1 MELNSFQ
8 KDIIR
13 KIANAEVYDLLS
25 FFSTFFKDSEYKHN
39 YEDIKRRKKKDY
51 DDNKNN
57 IEEYLKKI
65 KKTKFHMTTMM
76 GHENYS
82 TEEINNF
89 RNRLANYEVNVY
101 DFYYS
106 IEIGNKKFGINAL
119 EEGVYISDDKYLRLL
134 DFLSIWQLLQSEK
147 LILTIPCDIDNK
159 IIKLFFK
166 KKDNK
171 ENNNIKYIER
181 IIKEQH
187 ENNSK
192 SKNEMF
198 DSNISKRISNLFPP
212 SFNEKYFYKKDEK
225 EYSDTSLIIDNEI
238 IMVSQNYID
247 KKILVLPDLL
257 KFVQNDFISSDEIK
271 YRIEH
276 RLTVLAVVTSIF
288 FSIVSLVFSLYLAFD
303 DNKFWSENERVKNKH
318 YIEMNRSL
326 LEIENRLKETSEILL
341 DRNGD
346 NIEGKLIMNE
356 IKEDINKILEL
367 IEKRQDNQ
375 R

>member
-39 YEDIKRRKKKDY
+39 YEYIKKRKKKDY

-65 KKTKFHMTTMM
+65 KKSKFYMTTME
-76 GHENYS
+76 HENYS
-82 TEEINNF
+82 TEEINSF
-89 RNRLANYEVNVY
+89 RNQLANYEVNY
-101 DFYYS
+101 SDFYYS
-106 IEIGNKKFGINAL
+106 IEIGNKKFGINTL
-119 EEGVYISDDKYLRLL
+119 EEGVYIPDDKYLRLL

-166 KKDNK
+166 KKDNQ
-171 ENNNIKYIER
+171 ENNNIKYIED
-181 IIKEQH
+181 IIDEQY

-192 SKNEMF
+192 SKNEVF
-198 DSNISKRISNLFPP
+198 DLNMLKKINDLFPP
-212 SFNEKYFYKKDEK
+212 SFNEKYFYKKDDK
-225 EYSDTSLIIDNEI
+225 EYSDTSLIMDNEI
-238 IMVSQNYID
+238 VMISKDYIG
-247 KKILVLPDLL
+247 KKILVLPELL
-257 KFVQNDFISSDEIK
+257 KFVQDDFISADEIK

-288 FSIVSLVFSLYLAFD
+288 FSIVTLVFSLYLAFD
-303 DNKFWSENERVKNKH
+303 DNKFWSENERVKNQQ

-341 DRNGD
+341 DRNED
-346 NIEGKLIMNE
+346 DVEDKLIMNE
-356 IKEDINKILEL
+356 IKKDINKILEL

>member
-39 YEDIKRRKKKDY
+39 KEYIKKEKKKDY
-51 DDNKNN
+51 DNNKDM

-65 KKTKFHMTTMM
+65 KKSKFYRNTIE
-76 GHENYS
+76 HENYS
-82 TEEINNF
+82 TEELNNF
-89 RNRLANYEVNVY
+89 RKRLANYEVNY
-101 DFYYS
+101 SDFHYYT
-106 IEIGNKKFGINAL
+106 EIRNNKFGINTL
-119 EEGVYISDDKYLRLL
+119 EEGVYLSDKNYWRVL

-147 LILTIPCDIDNK
+147 LILTIPCSIDNK

-166 KKDNK
+166 KK
-171 ENNNIKYIER
+171 NNQEKNNTNYIKHMLNE
-181 IIKEQH
+181 KFKGD
-187 ENNSK
+187 SK
-192 SKNEMF
+192 IKNEVF
-198 DSNISKRISNLFPP
+198 TAEVRKNINDLFPP
-212 SFNEKYFYKKDEK
+212 SFNEKIFYKKDDR
-225 EYSDTSLIIDNEI
+225 EYSDIFLIIDNEI
-238 IMVSQNYID
+238 VMISQDYLD
-247 KKILVLPDLL
+247 KKILVLPELL
-257 KFVQNDFISSDEIK
+257 KFVQNDFISSDERK

-288 FSIVSLVFSLYLAFD
+288 FSIVSLVSSLYLEFD
-303 DNKFWSENERVKNKH
+303 DNKFWSENERAKNQQ

-341 DRNGD
+341 NTND
-346 NIEGKLIMNE
+346 NDIEDKLTMNE
-356 IKEDINKILEL
+356 IKKDINKILEL